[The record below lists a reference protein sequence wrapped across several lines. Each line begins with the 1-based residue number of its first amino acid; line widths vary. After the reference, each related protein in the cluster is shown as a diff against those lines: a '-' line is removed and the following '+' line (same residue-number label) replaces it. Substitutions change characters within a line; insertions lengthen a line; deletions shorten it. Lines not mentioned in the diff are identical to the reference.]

1 LLSEAASP
9 VYNRSATGAS
19 FSAQGD
25 NELIRMRHALVLAG
39 GGYAASAWEI
49 GLIAGMADAG
59 LDLRNADLFVG
70 TSSGSR
76 VALHLAS
83 EVAHEDAI
91 QRRLQPGPPS
101 SERPPVVDWAALRDG
116 VARAKHAGGSRAAI
130 LQRIGSL
137 AIAAASG
144 RSGSSRREIVAA
156 QLPMKTWPEKRVL
169 IATVNV
175 ETGER
180 RAFDS
185 DSGIDLVDA
194 VIASTASFGSP
205 PVLFQG
211 EHYVDGGFYS
221 TNNADLAAGFDR
233 VMILAI
239 KTPPG
244 VPIPSLSLV
253 SLDETVKT
261 LQDDGALV
269 EVVHP
274 DESTLAAL
282 AAVGGVMSP
291 AISAPAARAG
301 RVQGRSIVNER
312 IASFW
317 Q

>member
-1 LLSEAASP
+1 LLSGAASP

-221 TNNADLAAGFDR
+221 TNNADLAAGFER